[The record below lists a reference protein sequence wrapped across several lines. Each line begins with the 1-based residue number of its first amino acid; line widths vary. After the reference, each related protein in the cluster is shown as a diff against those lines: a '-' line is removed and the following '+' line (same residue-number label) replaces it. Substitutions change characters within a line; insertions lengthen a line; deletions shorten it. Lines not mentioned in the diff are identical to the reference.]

1 MITRLLIVACALLL
15 TIATGCK
22 TNQTSTSS
30 TTNNNH
36 PGPQSTPDQFASV
49 RGIYEKDCKSCHG
62 ETGQGGTVKQDDGS
76 KLKVPSLR
84 EGRTLRHEDT
94 EFLKQITKGGDGMPA
109 FDKKLTPEQM
119 NDLIKMIRVE
129 FQGK

>member
-1 MITRLLIVACALLL
+1 MIKRLVIVASALLL
-15 TIATGCK
+15 TITAGCK
-22 TNQTSTSS
+22 ANQTSTSS
-30 TTNNNH
+30 TASNSQ
-36 PGPQSTPDQFASV
+36 PAAQSTPDHFAAV
-49 RGIYEKDCKSCHG
+49 RNIYEKDCKSCHG
-62 ETGQGGTVKQDDGS
+62 ATGQGGTVKQDDGS

-84 EGRTLRHEDT
+84 EGPPVRHDDT

-119 NDLIKMIRVE
+119 NDLIRMIRVE

>member
-15 TIATGCK
+15 TIVTGCK
-22 TNQTSTSS
+22 TNQSSTSAP
-30 TTNNNH
+30 TNNSH
-36 PGPQSTPDQFASV
+36 PASPSTPDQFAAA

-84 EGRTLRHEDT
+84 EGHAVRHDDE
-94 EFLKQITKGGDGMPA
+94 EFLKQITKGGD
-109 FDKKLTPEQM
+109 
-119 NDLIKMIRVE
+119 
-129 FQGK
+129 